1 MKNKKLID
9 HNIDPSNEIFENKRF
24 ILKLFLHFRGVM
36 EDKEFRL
43 MADMLKIA
51 IKQERE
57 LTSDEVYGLM
67 TCFKKLAILK

>member
-1 MKNKKLID
+1 MID
-9 HNIDPSNEIFENKRF
+9 HNIDPLNEIFENKRF

>member
-9 HNIDPSNEIFENKRF
+9 HNIDLSNEIFENKRF

-67 TCFKKLAILK
+67 TCFKKIAILK

>member
-9 HNIDPSNEIFENKRF
+9 HNIDLSNEIFENKRF

>member
-36 EDKEFRL
+36 KDKEFRL